1 MKRCWPIGLIEKH
14 GSVELVQTLSCAKC
28 GMAVVSMNCLG
39 SGTQTKNGF
48 CHTDVTVVV
57 MSSQLSKF
65 KHSLKEMVFTQYSV
79 KSVGKGQTVNQNLLG
94 VSLAILHL

>member
-1 MKRCWPIGLIEKH
+1 M
-14 GSVELVQTLSCAKC
+14 ELVQTLSCAKC

-48 CHTDVTVVV
+48 YHTDVTVVV

-65 KHSLKEMVFTQYSV
+65 KHSLKEIVFTQYSV
-79 KSVGKGQTVNQNLLG
+79 KSVGKGQTINQNLPKIG